1 MLMAGTGGGVAGA
14 VAEQGGGGGV
24 SGAAAEQGPR
34 RILPV
39 DGAAAEQEQVCPS
52 LLSPL
57 SSAVYQS
64 RFVVFRVGRCAC
76 LIETAAKLACLIDV
90 LQDFSMSLVETAA

>member
-1 MLMAGTGGGVAGA
+1 MMAGTGGGVAGA
-14 VAEQGGGGGV
+14 AAEQGGGGGV
-24 SGAAAEQGPR
+24 SGVAPEKGPR
-34 RILPV
+34 RPLLPV

-64 RFVVFRVGRCAC
+64 RFVVFRLGRCAC
-76 LIETAAKLACLIDV
+76 LIETAA
-90 LQDFSMSLVETAA
+90 